1 MLSFREYIRVQS
13 LDEAYALCK
22 KKSNV
27 ILGGMLWL
35 KMQNRQVGAAIDLTD
50 LGLDT
55 IVETEDAFQIGAMV
69 SLRQL
74 ETHAGLDAL
83 SQGAIRQA
91 LRYIVG
97 VQFRNTATVGG
108 SVFGR
113 YGFSDVL
120 TVLMALDATVVLHG
134 RGRVPIA
141 EFAAMPY
148 ERDLLTHIIVP
159 KASRSTVYVSQRNT
173 KTDFPVLT
181 CAVSECKGEYQC
193 VIGARPMRAV
203 LISDTDGILR
213 DGLTQARATRF
224 AEMVS
229 DAVTVGGNL
238 RGSAQYRKKIANVL
252 VYRALMQLGGMA
264 KWY

>member
-1 MLSFREYIRVQS
+1 MLLFREYIRAQS
-13 LDEAYALCK
+13 LDEAYVLCK

-35 KMQNRQVGAAIDLTD
+35 KMQNRQAGAAIDLID

-55 IVETEDAFQIGAMV
+55 IVETDHAFEIGAMV
-69 SLRQL
+69 CLRSL
-74 ETHAGLDAL
+74 ETHAGLDGV

-120 TVLMALDATVVLHG
+120 SVLMALDATVVLHG

-148 ERDLLTHIIVP
+148 ERDLLTHVIVP
-159 KASRSTVYVSQRNT
+159 KARRSTVYLSQRNT

-181 CAVSECKGEYQC
+181 CAVSECGGVYRC

-203 LISDTDGILR
+203 LFLDHNGVLR
-213 DGLTQARATRF
+213 DGITEESAVQF
-224 AEMVS
+224 ADIIS
-229 DAVTVGGNL
+229 GRTTVGGNL
-238 RGSAQYRKKIANVL
+238 RGGAQYRKKIAKVL
-252 VYRALMQLGGMA
+252 VYRALLQLGGMQ